1 MKFTIYLGLLVAC
14 IVLTKAKKD
23 KKDSYIVTEEVWFDV
38 EIKDYDGQGEDYRGR
53 FVVAV
58 FGEVCPM
65 TALNFISLAKG
76 YKRGRKTL
84 HYKNSPVH
92 RVVRDFII
100 QMGDVTTGDG
110 TGGKFIVN
118 LFKIKRRV
126 FCESI
131 FGATFVDENFDVSH
145 RARGFVSMANHGKDT
160 NGSQFFILLTKSRW
174 LDGKHVAFGKV
185 IKGMD
190 VIKAIGEVEL
200 QKDSAMPK
208 KTVKIIDSGTV
219 GIDKKYELTEEQ
231 IESEQDIEA

>member
-110 TGGKFIVN
+110 TGG
-118 LFKIKRRV
+118 
-126 FCESI
+126 ESI

-208 KTVKIIDSGTV
+208 KTVKIIDSGVV

>member
-110 TGGKFIVN
+110 TGG
-118 LFKIKRRV
+118 
-126 FCESI
+126 ESI